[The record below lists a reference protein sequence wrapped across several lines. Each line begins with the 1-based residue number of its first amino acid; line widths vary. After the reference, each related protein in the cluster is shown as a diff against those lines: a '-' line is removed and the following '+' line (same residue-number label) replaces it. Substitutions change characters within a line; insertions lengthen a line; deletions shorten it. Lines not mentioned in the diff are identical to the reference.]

1 MTKILS
7 FRDYLYLVELRKRVD
22 CDIEKLLKENLE
34 RTLRLLLVESQEFQS
49 IQQDILVRLGQHSLV
64 EQRIPTNQVYSKLID
79 KSEDFR
85 KIMLKEI
92 VTLFNK
98 DEVSIETVDLVS
110 DLLCE
115 IIYNCDKDIAREF
128 LNNLEIGID
137 NAFYKDELRNNL
149 HVKVFK
155 RKKL

>member
-1 MTKILS
+1 MSKILS

-34 RTLRLLLVESQEFQS
+34 RTLRLLLVESQEFLS

-64 EQRIPTNQVYSKLID
+64 EQSIPTNQVYSKLID

-149 HVKVFK
+149 HEI
-155 RKKL
+155 